1 MCALESSA
9 TLLNCIHRLHQ
20 GLKPGERPSRAVI
33 SDMFQSYQ
41 EQRKPRMKQ
50 AFDASAQITR
60 MQAYDGAINHFAMRC
75 VFPVQGMA
83 TYADQLGELCSTA
96 PKFDFLPV
104 RYTKPATI
112 KWKDEADHIPT
123 KPTSLGKSKRGSLF
137 MDLASLLS
145 LLLIV
150 FSVFGR
156 QSTYLSTTPGVSQ
169 KLLSDLGVVPDCAV
183 DHSCHEL
190 QSTSSSTIV

>member
-9 TLLNCIHRLHQ
+9 TLLNGIHRLHQ
-20 GLKPGERPSRAVI
+20 RLRPGERPTRAVI
-33 SDMFQSYQ
+33 RDIFQTYQ
-41 EQRKPRMKQ
+41 EQRKPRMQQ

-60 MQAYDGAINHFAMRC
+60 MQAYDGAMNHFAMRC
-75 VFPVQGMA
+75 VFPIQGMA

-112 KWKDEADHIPT
+112 KWKDEVDPVPAKRTSIP
-123 KPTSLGKSKRGSLF
+123 KSKRGSLF
-137 MDLASLLS
+137 MELASLLS
-145 LLLIV
+145 LLLIF

-156 QSTYLSTTPGVSQ
+156 HSSYSSATPELSQ
-169 KLLSDLGVVPDCAV
+169 KLLADLGVVQEYAV
-183 DHSCHEL
+183 GLPYGES
-190 QSTSSSTIV
+190 QPRSSFKMV